1 MKIKTFVNIATII
14 TATILCGCAS
24 ENARY
29 IESGGARSIIST
41 NQINMADWNSA
52 STSLVNEILASGAI
66 DKTGLALPAKIKV
79 SRVINRTS
87 NAIDT
92 ELLTNQICIALNNS
106 GKAIAVSD
114 DATTNEL
121 AQYEAKRQGKTI
133 GLPKLTSTG
142 KIIEVRESNSDLKE
156 VTYTFFLQVNYL
168 GKSIW
173 MGQKQIAKQS
183 TKSAFGF

>member
-1 MKIKTFVNIATII
+1 
-14 TATILCGCAS
+14 
-24 ENARY
+24 
-29 IESGGARSIIST
+29 
-41 NQINMADWNSA
+41 MADWNSA
-52 STSLVNEILASGAI
+52 STALVNEILASGAI
-66 DKTGLALPAKIKV
+66 DKTGLELPAKIKV

-133 GLPKLTSTG
+133 ALPKLTITG

>member
-1 MKIKTFVNIATII
+1 MKIKAFANITVII
-14 TATILCGCAS
+14 ASALLFGCTS

-87 NAIDT
+87 RPIDT

-114 DATTNEL
+114 DQTTNEL
-121 AQYEAKRQGKTI
+121 AEYEAKRQGKTI
-133 GLPKLTSTG
+133 ALPKLTITG
-142 KIIEVRESNSDLKE
+142 KIIEVRESNSDLRE

-183 TKSAFGF
+183 EKGLFGL

>member
-1 MKIKTFVNIATII
+1 
-14 TATILCGCAS
+14 
-24 ENARY
+24 
-29 IESGGARSIIST
+29 
-41 NQINMADWNSA
+41 
-52 STSLVNEILASGAI
+52 
-66 DKTGLALPAKIKV
+66 
-79 SRVINRTS
+79 
-87 NAIDT
+87 
-92 ELLTNQICIALNNS
+92 LNNS

-121 AQYEAKRQGKTI
+121 AQYEAKRQGETI
-133 GLPKLTSTG
+133 ALPKLTITG